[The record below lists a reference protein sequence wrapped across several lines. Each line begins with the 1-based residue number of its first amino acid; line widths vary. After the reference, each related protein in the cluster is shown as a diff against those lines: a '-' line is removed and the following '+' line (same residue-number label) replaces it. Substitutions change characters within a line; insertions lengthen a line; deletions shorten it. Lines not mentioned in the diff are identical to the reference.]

1 MCWHVYYYDIF
12 IAQFVYESHAIDFQ
26 KYNRYCTVVQREEI
40 PEKNLYTDRF
50 SIIDIEF
57 TLRIALQKDGL

>member
-12 IAQFVYESHAIDFQ
+12 VAQFVYESHAKDFQ
-26 KYNRYCTVVQREEI
+26 KYNRHCTVVQREEI
-40 PEKNLYTDRF
+40 PKKNLYTDRF